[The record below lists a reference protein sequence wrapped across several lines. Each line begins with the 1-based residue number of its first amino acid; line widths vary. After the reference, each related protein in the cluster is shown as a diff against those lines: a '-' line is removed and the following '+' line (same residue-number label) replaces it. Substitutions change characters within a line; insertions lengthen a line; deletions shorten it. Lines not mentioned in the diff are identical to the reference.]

1 MTVIQAEQEQ
11 ECVPLSPAMS
21 MSMTEPGRAG
31 TEILT
36 SITRYVNKYDCDPGR
51 TVTEICTCVTR
62 YVSWYDCDPGRA
74 GTEIRTSVTRYVSE
88 YD

>member
-11 ECVPLSPAMS
+11 KCVPTSLGMS
-21 MSMTEPGRAG
+21 MSMTVIQAEQEQKYVPLSPGMSASM
-31 TEILT
+31 TE
-36 SITRYVNKYDCDPGR
+36 
-51 TVTEICTCVTR
+51 
-62 YVSWYDCDPGRA
+62 PGRA